1 MATLIN
7 EAAFREM
14 FSISSDIGSG
24 QIVRHL
30 GAASRRLKAWVGA
43 LAYAD
48 AALTTAVQDA
58 DRQADLQLA
67 EAFLGMHFAII
78 GFNTRI
84 DTSGM
89 VKTKKVE
96 GNTVITY
103 LSPGEVRILTQNYLD
118 QAEEIARPYMLE
130 DGTPVPEFQRAIADG

>member
-14 FSISSDIGSG
+14 FSISSDIASG

-43 LAYAD
+43 TAYAD
-48 AALTTAVQDA
+48 AATETPTDT

-130 DGTPVPEFQRAIADG
+130 DGTPVPEFERAIADG